1 MTNKFTHHIQHGNY
15 LQSTLSTLSTGQD
28 THCTVVTWLINWLNK
43 CYWASCHMRPLCIHM
58 ITATRKC
65 EVLQERC
72 YRCGHQPATEPRLRI
87 QHSTSLQHWA
97 SIHTQNTTN
106 TAMTAPASN
115 IRGILNIDSNSV
127 ISTVLLCFKKPLLLL
142 GIVWYL
148 HNHLANI
155 LNIIL

>member
-1 MTNKFTHHIQHGNY
+1 MSHETTMYSYDHGN
-15 LQSTLSTLSTGQD
+15 TEVRGVAGEMLSVRAPTSDWAQAED
-28 THCTVVTWLINWLNK
+28 T
-43 CYWASCHMRPLCIHM
+43 A
-58 ITATRKC
+58 
-65 EVLQERC
+65 
-72 YRCGHQPATEPRLRI
+72 
-87 QHSTSLQHWA
+87 QHSTSPQHWA